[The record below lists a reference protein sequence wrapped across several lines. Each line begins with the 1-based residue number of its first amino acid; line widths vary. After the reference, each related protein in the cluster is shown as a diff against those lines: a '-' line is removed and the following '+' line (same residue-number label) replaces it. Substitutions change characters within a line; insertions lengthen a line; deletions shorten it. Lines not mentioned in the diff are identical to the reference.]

1 MRSYCDTKPQR
12 TVSEGNILLLEQND
26 FPKNSLSSSQ
36 GYKEVSKSCQ
46 SMSTSVSEF
55 DSGDNDGNRTNHSRK
70 PSIRGVKK
78 LMNRIVGS
86 NKGKRGKQ
94 TENEGLVKGG
104 LTPTLRRRENGAETR
119 QTIDGNYNNGS
130 DDKNLSTNDDTV
142 DSASRPLMTRSNLQ
156 VALPKWD
163 KTPGALGI
171 YNHGNTCFMNTVLQC
186 LSNTDGCAE
195 YFVLKHFKELLN
207 VKGIAKRLVGTF
219 KGDISE
225 HLSQLLESL
234 WSLNYS
240 PSLSDHFKS
249 VVSKYNVQYKGSSQ
263 HDAQEFLL
271 WLLDRLNEELQHSQ
285 KKKSKDT
292 LKLKKVYT

>member
-55 DSGDNDGNRTNHSRK
+55 HSGDNDGNRTNHSRK

-119 QTIDGNYNNGS
+119 
-130 DDKNLSTNDDTV
+130 
-142 DSASRPLMTRSNLQ
+142 
-156 VALPKWD
+156 
-163 KTPGALGI
+163 
-171 YNHGNTCFMNTVLQC
+171 
-186 LSNTDGCAE
+186 
-195 YFVLKHFKELLN
+195 
-207 VKGIAKRLVGTF
+207 
-219 KGDISE
+219 
-225 HLSQLLESL
+225 
-234 WSLNYS
+234 
-240 PSLSDHFKS
+240 
-249 VVSKYNVQYKGSSQ
+249 
-263 HDAQEFLL
+263 
-271 WLLDRLNEELQHSQ
+271 
-285 KKKSKDT
+285 
-292 LKLKKVYT
+292 